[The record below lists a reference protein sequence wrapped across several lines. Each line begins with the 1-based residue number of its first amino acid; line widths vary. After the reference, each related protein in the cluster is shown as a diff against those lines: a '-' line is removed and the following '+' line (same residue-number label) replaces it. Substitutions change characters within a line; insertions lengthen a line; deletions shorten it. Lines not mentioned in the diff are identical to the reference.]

1 MTASSSDQTAPTLAP
16 EPMRHAMDQS
26 RWLAS
31 ARAKARLSRQAGFWA
46 VAFSF
51 LAVSAFST
59 APSALYGPV
68 LFGALIGT
76 GHDPSRLFIG
86 YALGGA
92 LMIVGGVVELLLG
105 VAAEGKELEQVAR
118 PLTAVPAS
126 QVPRAPMPRGQY
138 LPHTTPPSQV
148 SVGA

>member
-1 MTASSSDQTAPTLAP
+1 MTASSSDQTA
-16 EPMRHAMDQS
+16 
-26 RWLAS
+26 S
-31 ARAKARLSRQAGFWA
+31 ARATIRL
-46 VAFSF
+46 
-51 LAVSAFST
+51 
-59 APSALYGPV
+59 
-68 LFGALIGT
+68 
-76 GHDPSRLFIG
+76 RLFIG
-86 YALGGA
+86 YTLGGV

>member
-1 MTASSSDQTAPTLAP
+1 MTASSSDQTAPILGP
-16 EPMRHAMDQS
+16 EPHAS
-26 RWLAS
+26 RNGPIAMAEHPLA
-31 ARAKARLSRQAGFWA
+31 RRLALCRQAGFWA

-59 APSALYGPV
+59 APSALYGP
-68 LFGALIGT
+68 GCSRALIGT

-105 VAAEGKELEQVAR
+105 VAAEGELEQVAR

>member
-1 MTASSSDQTAPTLAP
+1 MNAAWPKGAED
-16 EPMRHAMDQS
+16 D
-26 RWLAS
+26 
-31 ARAKARLSRQAGFWA
+31 G
-46 VAFSF
+46 
-51 LAVSAFST
+51 
-59 APSALYGPV
+59 V
-68 LFGALIGT
+68 LFRSDSLGT

-86 YALGGA
+86 YTLGGV